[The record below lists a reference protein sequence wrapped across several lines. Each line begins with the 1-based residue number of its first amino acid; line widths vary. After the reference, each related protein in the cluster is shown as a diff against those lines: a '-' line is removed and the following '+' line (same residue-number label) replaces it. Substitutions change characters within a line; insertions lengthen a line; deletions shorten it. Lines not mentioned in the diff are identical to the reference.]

1 MMPSMSTTLAADP
14 TAPTALPAST
24 VPAGAPPPVTTGD
37 VWIAWWPLA
46 LSWIFMG
53 LELPAVSAAMA
64 RMPLAT
70 VSLAAYGGVVF
81 PVALLIE
88 SPILMLLSAST
99 ALSKDLR
106 SHRLVERFMWTAGL
120 SLTAFHAL
128 LAFTPLYDFVA
139 GSLLGVPVEVRE
151 PARLGL
157 RIMTPW
163 TISIAYRRFHQGL
176 LIRNGRSRFVGL
188 GTAVRFMAIVSVL
201 VAGALS
207 RRLPGIVVGTLAV
220 TAGVVCE
227 AVFAGLAA
235 RPLVRGALSRAP
247 AVEPPLTRRRFLH
260 FYFPL
265 LLTPLITLLVLP
277 LTSAAVSRMPRP
289 LESLAAWPA
298 FSGLVFVMR
307 SVAFALNEV
316 VVSMLERPGSGPALA
331 RFTGGVALA
340 TSGVIALLALTPL
353 GGLWFG
359 AVAGLPP
366 PLVLLAT
373 TGLFLVLP
381 APALAAGQSLN
392 QGTLIHAHRTRG
404 VTEAM
409 GAMLVV
415 AALTL
420 TAGVLWGRVTG
431 FYVGALAFTLG
442 NAAQFAWLARRARAL
457 RTAPGGLPA

>member
-1 MMPSMSTTLAADP
+1 MPPLLVEDP
-14 TAPTALPAST
+14 TAPAPAA
-24 VPAGAPPPVTTGD
+24 VPVTTRPFD
-37 VWIAWWPLA
+37 VWLAWWPLA

-106 SHRLVERFMWTAGL
+106 SHRLVGRFMWTAGL

-128 LAFTPLYDFVA
+128 LAWTPLFDFVA
-139 GSLLGVPVEVRE
+139 GGLLGVPVEVRE

-163 TISIAYRRFHQGL
+163 TIAIAYRRFHQGL
-176 LIRNGRSRFVGL
+176 LIRHGRSRFVGL
-188 GTAVRFMAIVSVL
+188 GTAVRLLTILLVL
-201 VAGALS
+201 GFGAFT

-220 TAGVVCE
+220 TAGVVAE

-235 RPLVRGALSRAP
+235 RPVVRGALAAAP
-247 AVEPPLTRRRFLH
+247 AVQPPLTRAHFLR

-265 LLTPLITLLVLP
+265 LLTPFITLLALP
-277 LTSAAVSRMPRP
+277 LTSAAVSRMPRA

-316 VVSMLERPGSGPALA
+316 VVAMLDRPGSGPALA
-331 RFTGGVALA
+331 RFTRGVALT
-340 TSGVIALLALTPL
+340 TSGVLALLAFSPL

-366 PLVLLAT
+366 PLLLLAT

-381 APALAAGQSLN
+381 APALAAGQSLH
-392 QGTLIHAHRTRG
+392 QGTLIHAHATRG

-409 GAMLVV
+409 CAMLGVT
-415 AALTL
+415 ALTL
-420 TAGVLWGRVTG
+420 TLGVLWGRVPG
-431 FYVGALAFTLG
+431 FYVGALAFSLG

-457 RTAPGGLPA
+457 EASGTA

>member
-1 MMPSMSTTLAADP
+1 MPTLLAEDAL
-14 TAPTALPAST
+14 APAPAT
-24 VPAGAPPPVTTGD
+24 VPMTTRPWD
-37 VWIAWWPLA
+37 VWLAWWPLA

-99 ALSKDLR
+99 ALSRDLR
-106 SHRLVERFMWTAGL
+106 SHRLVERFMWTAGVA
-120 SLTAFHAL
+120 LTAFHAL
-128 LAFTPLYDFVA
+128 LAWTPLYDFVA

-188 GTAVRFMAIVSVL
+188 GTAVRLCAILTVL
-201 VAGALS
+201 GVGALS

-227 AVFAGLAA
+227 AIFAGLAA
-235 RPLVRGALSRAP
+235 RPVVRGALKAAP
-247 AVEPPLTRRRFLH
+247 PVEPPLTRAHFLR

-265 LLTPLITLLVLP
+265 LLTPLITLLALP
-277 LTSAAVSRMPRP
+277 LTSAAVSRMPRA

-316 VVSMLERPGSGPALA
+316 VVAMLERPGAGPALA
-331 RFTGGVALA
+331 RFTGGVALGA
-340 TSGVIALLALTPL
+340 TGVLALLAFSPL
-353 GGLWFG
+353 GRLWFG
-359 AVAGLPP
+359 TVAGLPP
-366 PLVLLAT
+366 PLLLLAT

-381 APALAAGQSLN
+381 APALAAGQSLH
-392 QGTLIHAHRTRG
+392 QGTLIHAHATRG

-409 GAMLVV
+409 CAMLVV
-415 AALTL
+415 TSLTL
-420 TAGVLWGRVTG
+420 TAGVLWGRVPG

-457 RTAPGGLPA
+457 AASGTA